1 MRETRYNKK
10 AWFKFM
16 ARLDERLSYQTQ
28 VKKGHSASKK
38 TNIGLGGGKNSPPF
52 TDKPSF
58 ERSKSAPAGFGG
70 ALEEIVDQE
79 VIDSLKF
86 RDNLSNAVWE
96 NKDKIRSEVKEA
108 LLKVAHDFLSSLEIN
123 IPVKDIV
130 LTGSLANYNWSKH
143 SDLDVHVVTDFSE
156 VDDTPEIVE
165 SLTRALTSAWNSKHD
180 ITIHDSQIEMYIQ
193 DKFEKH
199 VSSGVYSLMND
210 EWVVQPRKED
220 KFPDLDT
227 VRKKAE
233 DYIERIDAVEDAFQE
248 GDYEDAYHDAKKLKE
263 KIRTIRQRALKREG
277 EYSVENLV
285 FKVLRRTEDLDRLST
300 LLNRSYDMS
309 VTI

>member
-10 AWFKFM
+10 AWFKFI

-28 VKKGHSASKK
+28 VKQGHSASKK
-38 TNIGLGGGKNSPPF
+38 KNIGLGSGKNGPPF
-52 TDKPSF
+52 TNKPSF

-86 RDNLSNAVWE
+86 RDKLSPDIWE
-96 NKDKIRSEVKEA
+96 TESKIRTEVKEA
-108 LLKVAHDFLSSLEIN
+108 LLKVAHDFLSTIEIN

-143 SDLDVHVVTDFSE
+143 SDLDVHIITDFSE
-156 VDDTPEIVE
+156 VDDSAEVVE

-180 ITIHDSQIEMYIQ
+180 IFIHD
-193 DKFEKH
+193 
-199 VSSGVYSLMND
+199 SSGVYSLMDD
-210 EWVVQPRKED
+210 EWAVQPKKED

-233 DYIERIDAVEDAFQE
+233 DYIERIDAIEDAFQE
-248 GDYEDAYHDAKKLKE
+248 GDFEDSYHDAKKLKE

-309 VTI
+309 ITI